1 ARLEGETAN
10 RMKDEFLT
18 TISHELR
25 TPLNAVLGW
34 VHLIR
39 TAKLDDRT
47 TGRAFESIERNVR
60 LQAQLT
66 SDLLD
71 LSKALTGQL
80 RIDSQLVS
88 VKSVVNEAIASVSS
102 AAVARDVEIRVNAPD
117 RPIVVRGDANRLRQ
131 VMWHLLSNGI
141 RFTPNGGVVDV
152 SIEANGL
159 ASVSVRDAGPGI
171 DPGFLP
177 RIFDRFTQADP
188 SPTRTSNGLGVGLS
202 LVRDLVERHGGDI
215 QAANAAKGL
224 GAIFTVRLPLHPADQ
239 IERPIA
245 PSATL
250 STASSPPLTGLRV
263 LVVDHNQDSRE
274 FIAITLERRGAA
286 VRLVGS
292 VGEALEILETWRPD
306 VLVSDGAFPDRDAYA
321 LVAKVRALES
331 ERGGRIPALAL
342 TTVEGADERMRRM
355 LSEVKRSLPKPVEP
369 AVLTAEIAR
378 LAGRERRRA
387 NRAHGRQSLVG

>member
-1 ARLEGETAN
+1 
-10 RMKDEFLT
+10 
-18 TISHELR
+18 
-25 TPLNAVLGW
+25 
-34 VHLIR
+34 
-39 TAKLDDRT
+39 
-47 TGRAFESIERNVR
+47 
-60 LQAQLT
+60 
-66 SDLLD
+66 
-71 LSKALTGQL
+71 
-80 RIDSQLVS
+80 
-88 VKSVVNEAIASVSS
+88 
-102 AAVARDVEIRVNAPD
+102 
-117 RPIVVRGDANRLRQ
+117 
-131 VMWHLLSNGI
+131 MWHLLSNGI
-141 RFTPNGGVVDV
+141 RFTPNGGAVDV

-245 PSATL
+245 PSPTL

-286 VRLVGS
+286 VRLVSS

-321 LVAKVRALES
+321 LIAKVRALES

-342 TTVEGADERMRRM
+342 TTIEGADEGMRRM

-369 AVLTAEIAR
+369 AVLAAEIAR

-387 NRAHGRQSLVG
+387 NRAQGRQSLVG